1 MFRIFVAAILT
12 VCSGLAHAE
21 DTFVPDRRIVVS
33 RDVDFYG
40 SDLQNLFDTTY
51 DACIGACLA
60 NQDCVA
66 FTFNQKSNA
75 CFPKS
80 AISDRQPYE
89 GALSA
94 EVFETPRGTQFL
106 AGGRAEDLTFL
117 RKSDFDRA
125 KDLATNIGRY
135 HAGGP
140 WTVQAMLDA
149 AQERRAEGNNLSAM
163 RWTGGALAKSDRS
176 DLWYE
181 YARLNANLK
190 SDKSS
195 ETRTYRERAYLGSI
209 NAYLRAED
217 RAERVN
223 ALILMADQLEDQDRG
238 KSVLRSLRLAESIQ
252 PRTDVTQ
259 RLDAA
264 IGKYGFRVSE
274 HVVESDLEEPRFC
287 AEFNEPLIRVGQD
300 YVPFV
305 KLPNTQMALS
315 VEERRICVEGLTHGQ
330 RLEVTFREGLPAQS
344 GETLIKDITLNAY
357 VRDRSPSVA
366 FGGRAYVLPRSQDA
380 GLPIETVNLDEVELT
395 LQRVNDRNILRA
407 IQDSYFGQPLSY
419 WQVDDFARDVAETIW
434 TGTGEVQNTLN
445 QTVTTRLP
453 MADLVAGQP
462 AGVYALTADLP
473 GADKYDETAATQWF
487 LLSDIGLTSLNGT
500 DGLHTFVRR
509 LSDASAMD
517 QAKVS
522 LISRANRVLGT
533 VESDAAGYARFDAG
547 LTRGTGAQ
555 APALLLV
562 ETGEDFTFLSLTDPA
577 FDLSDRGVE
586 GRPAAPPID
595 LFVATDRG
603 AYRAGETIH
612 VTALARGQ
620 VAEAL
625 PSLPVTA
632 ILTRPDG
639 VEYSRE
645 VSTAGVAGGHVF
657 EMPLGATVPRGR
669 WTLEFKSDLEAPA
682 LATAK
687 VLVEDFLPERID
699 FELTPPSGPLTEDD
713 PAPLKLEARYLFG
726 APAADLSIEG
736 QLTLRA
742 QSEIEGYK
750 GYQFGRYDQPFYGQ
764 TEYFY
769 GDVTDAQGRAD
780 IFLPLPSQ
788 EAAGRALS
796 ADITMRVLEG
806 SGRPVERR
814 LSHPVA
820 AQTALIGIKPQFDED
835 FVPERGTARFELLAL
850 ASDLSRKQM
859 PVKWTVN
866 RVETRYQWYQL
877 GGSWEWEPTTRR
889 TAVAS
894 GSAILGEAEVEVGA
908 KIDWGRYEIVVEQD
922 GGDFISSAVEFY
934 AGWYA
939 PVDATETPDT
949 LELSLDKDMYRS
961 GDTAQ
966 LRLVPR
972 FAGTALVSVMSN
984 RLISMQAVEVGE
996 GENLIPLNVTDD
1008 WGAGAYVT
1016 ASVIRPSDVPAGKNP
1031 ARALGLSYAKVDP
1044 GAKQL
1049 SVDLVAPAQINPR
1062 GLLDVS
1068 LKVDGL
1074 AEAETAFVTL
1084 AAVDVGI
1091 LNLTSFESPDPSEH
1105 YFGQRR
1111 LGMEIRDIYG
1121 RLINGMT
1128 GSMGALRSGGD
1139 ANASSSFDS
1148 PPPTEELVAYFQ
1160 GPIEVGAD
1168 GMAQVQ
1174 FDIPEFNGAVR
1185 LMAVAWSATGVG
1197 QAEQEVLVR
1206 DRVVVTASLPRFLA
1220 PGDESRLLL
1229 EFVHAQGPS
1238 GRMGLDVVA
1247 SDGVT
1252 LEAGAVPSGLTLND
1266 LGSAKLSLPLVA
1278 QDVGDHSIDVALT
1291 TPDGKLLTKSLV
1303 LPVRDNDPAISET
1316 RQVVLAAGESLTL
1329 GSDLFSDLR
1338 PGTAEAVLS
1347 SGALARFDAPG
1358 LMRALDR
1365 YPYGCTEQVASQTL
1379 PLLYFEDVADA
1390 LGLATSQ
1397 TLDSRIA
1404 DAIALVLT
1412 RQSSNGAFGL
1422 WQPASGD
1429 FWLDAYVSDFLSRAK
1444 AQGHVVPE
1452 LAFTQAMNNLRNR
1465 VNYAPDFDKGGEDL
1479 AYALMVLAREGAAN
1493 MGDLRYYADVKAEA
1507 FATPL
1512 AAAQL
1517 GAALAYYG
1525 DQTRAD
1531 FMFRQSARL
1540 IAGQAQRNESPLWR
1554 ADYGTNLRD
1563 AAGALTLAVE
1573 AGSEAV
1579 DLNALMSRV
1588 TAPGRDLSTQES
1600 VWSLMAAHALIED
1613 AESNTL
1619 SLNSAALD
1627 GPLLERVPDS
1637 AMTSD
1642 FVLKNEGD
1650 APQSVTVTTVG
1661 VPTYQIQN
1669 GGYGYQLSR
1678 QYFTMEGA
1686 EVTGAQVTTGDRF
1699 VTVLTVT
1706 PSSKV
1711 GARLMVN
1718 DPLPAGFEIDNPNLL
1733 SSGDVRAL
1741 DWLQPTYA
1749 EHSEFRSD
1757 RFLAA
1762 VDWQSDQPFRL
1773 AYIVRAVSPGEYHHP
1788 AALVEDMYRPQY
1800 RANTDASRLIVTE

>member
-1 MFRIFVAAILT
+1 MFRILLAVFLAVA
-12 VCSGLAHAE
+12 SGVACAE
-21 DTFVPDRRIVVS
+21 ERLVPDRRIVVS

-51 DACIGACLA
+51 EACVQTCLA
-60 NQDCVA
+60 NQECVA
-66 FTFNQKSNA
+66 FTFNKKSNA

-80 AISDRQPYE
+80 AVTDRQDYE

-94 EVFETPRGTQFL
+94 EVMDTPRRTHFL
-106 AGGRAEDLTFL
+106 ADERAADLTFL
-117 RKSDFDRA
+117 RSSDFERA
-125 KDLATNIGRY
+125 KDLAVNIGRY

-140 WTVQAMLDA
+140 WLVQEMLEA
-149 AQERRAEGNNLSAM
+149 AKDRRVEGNNLSAM
-163 RWTGGALAKSDRS
+163 RWTGGALAKADRS
-176 DLWYE
+176 DLWHE
-181 YARLNANLK
+181 YARLNADLK

-195 ETRTYRERAYLGSI
+195 ETRRFRERAFLGSI
-209 NAYLRAED
+209 NAYLRAENS
-217 RAERVN
+217 AQQVN
-223 ALILMADQLEDQDRG
+223 ALIVMADQLEEQNRG

-252 PRTDVTQ
+252 PRTDIAQ

-274 HVVESDLEEPRFC
+274 NSVESDLEEPRFC
-287 AEFNEPLIRVGQD
+287 AEFNEPLIKVGQD
-300 YVPFV
+300 YTPFV
-305 KLPNTQMALS
+305 KLPDNRLALQ
-315 VEERRICVEGLTHGQ
+315 VDDQRICIEGLTHGQ

-344 GETLIKDITLNAY
+344 GEKLIKDITLNAY

-366 FGGRAYVLPRSQDA
+366 FGGRAYVLPRGPEA

-407 IQDSYFGQPLSY
+407 MQDSYFGQPLSY
-419 WQVDDFARDVAETIW
+419 WQVDDFERDVAETLW
-434 TGTGEVQNTLN
+434 AGTGEVQNTLN
-445 QTVTTRLP
+445 QTVSTRLP
-453 MADLVAGQP
+453 MTKLVAGQP

-473 GADKYDETAATQWF
+473 GADKYDETSATQWF

-500 DGLHTFVRR
+500 DGLHAFVRR
-509 LSDASAMD
+509 LSDATAFE

-522 LISRANRVLGT
+522 LISRSNRVLGT
-533 VESDAAGYARFDAG
+533 VESDSEGYARFDAG

-555 APALLLV
+555 APALLMV
-562 ETGEDFTFLSLTDPA
+562 EAGEDFSFLSLTDPA

-586 GRPAAPPID
+586 GRPSAPPID

-612 VTALARGQ
+612 VTALARGP

-625 PSLPVTA
+625 PTLPVTA

-645 VSTAGVAGGHVF
+645 VSMDGVSGGHVF
-657 EMPLGATVPRGR
+657 AMPLGVTVPRGR

-682 LATAK
+682 LAIAK

-699 FELTPPSGPLTEDD
+699 FELTPPEGPLMDD
-713 PAPLKLEARYLFG
+713 NPSPLKLEARYLFG
-726 APAADLSIEG
+726 APAADLSVEG

-742 QSEIEGYK
+742 QSEIDGYN
-750 GYQFGRYDQPFYGQ
+750 GYRFGRYDAPFYGQ

-769 GDVTDAQGRAD
+769 GDVTDSDGVAEV
-780 IFLPLPSQ
+780 FLPLPDQ
-788 EAAGRALS
+788 EAAGRSLM
-796 ADITMRVLEG
+796 ADVTVRVLEG

-820 AQTALIGIKPQFDED
+820 AQSSLIGIKPNFDED
-835 FVPERGTARFELLAL
+835 VVPEGGNARFDLLAL
-850 ASDLSRKQM
+850 ASDLTRTQM
-859 PVKWTVN
+859 PVQWTVN

-877 GGSWEWEPTTRR
+877 GGSWEWEPITRR
-889 TAVAS
+889 TAVAR
-894 GSAILGEAEVEVGA
+894 GSAILGETEVEVGA
-908 KIDWGRYEIVVEQD
+908 DVDWGRYEIVVEQE
-922 GGDFISSAVEFY
+922 GGDFVTSSIEFY

-949 LELSLDKDMYRS
+949 LELSLDKEMFRS
-961 GDTAQ
+961 GETAQ

-984 RLISMQAVEVGE
+984 RLISMQAVEVRE
-996 GENLIPLNVTDD
+996 GENLIPLTVTDE

-1044 GAKQL
+1044 GTKQL
-1049 SVDLVAPAQINPR
+1049 SVEVIAPEKFAPR
-1062 GLLDVS
+1062 GTLDVA
-1068 LKVDGL
+1068 LKVGGVT
-1074 AEAETAFVTL
+1074 AGETAYVTL
-1084 AAVDVGI
+1084 AAVDIGI
-1091 LNLTSFESPDPSEH
+1091 LNLTSFDSPDPSGH

-1121 RLINGMT
+1121 RLINGLS
-1128 GSMGALRSGGD
+1128 GSMGTLRSGGD
-1139 ANASSSFDS
+1139 ANVGSSFDT
-1148 PPPTEELVAYFQ
+1148 PPPTEDLVAYFH
-1160 GPIEVGAD
+1160 GPIEIGAD

-1174 FDIPEFNGAVR
+1174 FEIPQFNGAVR
-1185 LMAVAWSATGVG
+1185 LMAVAWSASGVG
-1197 QAEQEVLVR
+1197 QAARDVLVR
-1206 DRVVVTASLPRFLA
+1206 DPVVVTASLPRFLA
-1220 PGDESRLLL
+1220 PGDKSRLLL
-1229 EFVHAQGPS
+1229 ELVHAEGPS

-1247 SDGVT
+1247 SAGVDLDT
-1252 LEAGAVPSGLTLND
+1252 SEIPSGLTLEK
-1266 LGSAKLSLPLVA
+1266 LGSARLTIPLVA
-1278 QDVGDHSIDVALT
+1278 TELGDHVIDVLLT
-1291 TPDGKLLTKSLV
+1291 TPDGIQLTKTLT
-1303 LPVRDNDPAISET
+1303 LPVRDNDPEISET
-1316 RQVVLAAGESLTL
+1316 RQITLATGEALTL
-1329 GSDLFSDLR
+1329 GRDLFADLR

-1379 PLLYFEDVADA
+1379 PLLYFEDVAAA
-1390 LGLATSQ
+1390 LGMGASA
-1397 TLDSRIA
+1397 TLDARIA
-1404 DAIALVLT
+1404 EGIELVLT

-1429 FWLDAYVSDFLSRAK
+1429 FWLDAYVSDFLSRARS
-1444 AQGHVVPE
+1444 QGHDVPD
-1452 LAFTQAMNNLRNR
+1452 LAFTQALNNLRNR

-1512 AAAQL
+1512 ATAQL
-1517 GAALAYYG
+1517 GAALAFYG

-1531 FMFRQSARL
+1531 FMFRLAARL
-1540 IAGQAQRNESPLWR
+1540 IETQALSNESPLWR
-1554 ADYGTNLRD
+1554 VDYGTNLRD
-1563 AAGALTLAVE
+1563 VVGALTLAVE
-1573 AGSEAV
+1573 AGSEAMDADAV
-1579 DLNALMSRV
+1579 LSRV
-1588 TAPGRDLSTQES
+1588 AAPGRDLSTQES
-1600 VWSLMAAHALIED
+1600 VWSLMAAHALIKD
-1613 AESNTL
+1613 VGANTL
-1619 SLNSAALD
+1619 SLNGAALD
-1627 GPLLERVPDS
+1627 GPLLARLSNDGLS
-1637 AMTSD
+1637 SD
-1642 FVLKNEGD
+1642 IILKNEGD
-1650 APQSVTVTTVG
+1650 NPQAVTVTTVG
-1661 VPTYQIQN
+1661 VPTYPIKQ
-1669 GGYGYQLSR
+1669 GGYGYQISR
-1678 QYFTMEGA
+1678 QYFTMQGT
-1686 EVTGAQVTTGDRF
+1686 EVTGADMRTGDRF
-1699 VTVLTVT
+1699 VAVLTVN

-1733 SSGDVRAL
+1733 ASGDVRAL
-1741 DWLQPTYA
+1741 EWLQPTYA

-1762 VDWQSDQPFRL
+1762 VDWQSDKIFRL
-1773 AYIVRAVSPGEYHHP
+1773 AYVVRAVSPGSYHHP
-1788 AALVEDMYRPQY
+1788 AASVEDMYRPQY
-1800 RANTDASRLIVTE
+1800 RANTDATRLVVTE

>member
-1 MFRIFVAAILT
+1 MFRFLLAAFLT
-12 VCSGLAHAE
+12 VSSGSVFAE
-21 DTFVPDRRIVVS
+21 DTFVPDRRVVVS

-40 SDLQNLFDTTY
+40 SDLQNIFDTTY
-51 DACIGACLA
+51 DACVRTCLA
-60 NQDCVA
+60 NSECVA
-66 FTFNQKSNA
+66 FTFNKKSNA

-80 AISDRQPYE
+80 AVSDRQPYE

-94 EVFETPRGTQFL
+94 EVFDTPRGTHL
-106 AGGRAEDLTFL
+106 LAEDRAAELSFL
-117 RKSDFDRA
+117 RETDFERA
-125 KDLATNIGRY
+125 KDLAANIGRY

-140 WTVQAMLDA
+140 WAVQEMLDA
-149 AQERRAEGNNLSAM
+149 ARDRRAEGNSLSAM
-163 RWTGGALAKSDRS
+163 RWTGGALAKADRS

-181 YARLNANLK
+181 YAHLNANLK
-190 SDKSS
+190 SNKSS
-195 ETRTYRERAYLGSI
+195 ETRTYRERAFLGSI
-209 NAYLRAED
+209 NAFLRAKD
-217 RAERVN
+217 RAQQVN
-223 ALILMADQLEDQDRG
+223 ALILMADQFDNQERG
-238 KSVLRSLRLAESIQ
+238 KSVLRSLRLAETLQ
-252 PRTDVTQ
+252 PRADVGR
-259 RLDAA
+259 RLEAA

-274 HVVESDLEEPRFC
+274 HVVESDLQDPRVC
-287 AEFNEPLIRVGQD
+287 AEFNEPLIKVGQD
-300 YVPFV
+300 YAPFV
-305 KLPNTQMALS
+305 KLPDARMALHI
-315 VEERRICVEGLTHGQ
+315 EEQRICVEGLTHGQ
-330 RLEVTFREGLPAQS
+330 RLEVTFREGLPAQN
-344 GETLIKDITLNAY
+344 GETLIKDIILNAY
-357 VRDRSPSVA
+357 VRDRSPKVG
-366 FGGRAYVLPRSQDA
+366 FGGRAYVLPRGPEA

-434 TGTGEVQNTLN
+434 TGTGDVQNALN

-473 GADKYDETAATQWF
+473 GADKYDETSATQWF

-500 DGLHTFVRR
+500 DGLHAFVRR
-509 LSDASAMD
+509 LSDATAMQD
-517 QAKVS
+517 VKVS

-533 VESDAAGYARFDAG
+533 GASDAEGYVRFDAG

-555 APALLLV
+555 APALLMV
-562 ETGEDFTFLSLTDPA
+562 ESGEDFSFLSLTDPA

-612 VTALARGQ
+612 VTALARGPL
-620 VAEAL
+620 AEAL
-625 PSLPVTA
+625 PALPVTA
-632 ILTRPDG
+632 LLSRPDG
-639 VEYSRE
+639 VEYSRK
-645 VSTAGVAGGHVF
+645 VSAEGLAGGHVF
-657 EMPLGATVPRGR
+657 DMPLGTTVPRGR
-669 WTLEFKSDLEAPA
+669 WTLELKSDLDAPA

-699 FELTPPSGPLTEDD
+699 FDMIPPDGPLIEDN
-713 PAPLKLEARYLFG
+713 PEPLKLEARYLFG
-726 APAADLSIEG
+726 APAADLDVEG
-736 QLTLRA
+736 QLTLRT
-742 QSEIEGYK
+742 QSEVDGFE
-750 GYQFGRYDQPFYGQ
+750 GYQFGRYDTPFYGQ

-769 GDVTDAQGRAD
+769 GDVTDAEGKVD
-780 IFLPLPSQ
+780 LFLPLPAQ
-788 EAAGRALS
+788 EAAGRVLS
-796 ADITMRVLEG
+796 AEISVRVLEG

-820 AQTALIGIKPQFDED
+820 AQTSLIGIKPKFEGDV
-835 FVPERGTARFELLAL
+835 VPEGGTARFDLLAL
-850 ASDLSRKQM
+850 SPDLTRTEM
-859 PVKWTVN
+859 PIQWTVN

-894 GSAILGEAEVEVGA
+894 GAATLGSSVIEVGA
-908 KIDWGRYEIVVEQD
+908 DVDWGRYEIVVEQE
-922 GGDFISSAVEFY
+922 GGDFVSSAVEFY

-949 LELSLDKDMYRS
+949 LELSLDKDMFRS
-961 GDTAQ
+961 GETAQ

-984 RLISMQAVEVGE
+984 RLISMHAVEVSE
-996 GENLIPLNVTDD
+996 GENVIPLPVTDE

-1016 ASVIRPSDVPAGKNP
+1016 ASVIRPADVPAGKNP

-1044 GAKQL
+1044 GTKQL
-1049 SVDLVAPAQINPR
+1049 SVEVNVPEHISPR
-1062 GLLDVS
+1062 GTLDVS
-1068 LKVDGL
+1068 LKVAGI
-1074 AEAETAFVTL
+1074 ATGETAYVTL

-1091 LNLTSFESPDPSEH
+1091 LNLTGFASPDPSEH

-1121 RLINGMT
+1121 RLINGMS

-1139 ANASSSFDS
+1139 ANAGSTFDS
-1148 PPPTEELVAYFQ
+1148 PPPTEELVAYFK
-1160 GPIEVGAD
+1160 GPVEVGAD
-1168 GMAQVQ
+1168 GLARVQ
-1174 FDIPEFNGAVR
+1174 FDIPQFNGAVR
-1185 LMAVAWSATGVG
+1185 LMAVAWSSTGVG
-1197 QAEQEVLVR
+1197 QAEKDVLVR
-1206 DRVVVTASLPRFLA
+1206 DPVVVTASLPRFLA

-1229 EFVHAQGPS
+1229 EFVHAEGPS

-1247 SDGVT
+1247 SGGIVLDTG
-1252 LEAGAVPSGLTLND
+1252 EIPSGLALETK
-1266 LGSAKLSLPLVA
+1266 GSARLSVPLVA
-1278 QDVGDHSIDVALT
+1278 QTVGDHVINVALT
-1291 TPDGKLLTKSLV
+1291 TPDGKLLTKTLT
-1303 LPVRDNDPAISET
+1303 LPVRDNDPEISET
-1316 RQVVLAAGESLTL
+1316 RQVVLASGETLTI
-1329 GSDLFSDLR
+1329 GGDLFTELR
-1338 PGTAEAVLS
+1338 AGTGEAVLS

-1390 LGLATSQ
+1390 LGLVASE
-1397 TLDSRIA
+1397 TLDTRIA
-1404 DAIALVLT
+1404 DAIELVLT

-1422 WQPASGD
+1422 WRPASGD

-1444 AQGHVVPE
+1444 AQGHTVPDM
-1452 LAFTQAMNNLRNR
+1452 AFTQAMNNLRNR
-1465 VNYAPDFDKGGEDL
+1465 VNYAPDFDNGGEDL
-1479 AYALMVLAREGAAN
+1479 AYALLVLAREGAAN
-1493 MGDLRYYADVKAEA
+1493 MGDLRYYADVKGNA

-1517 GAALAYYG
+1517 GAALASYG

-1531 FMFRQSARL
+1531 YMFRRSAQL
-1540 IAGQAQRNESPLWR
+1540 IEGQAQKAESPLWR
-1554 ADYGTNLRD
+1554 VDYGTHLRD

-1573 AGSEAV
+1573 AGSAAI
-1579 DLNALMSRV
+1579 DSNALLTLVS
-1588 TAPGRDLSTQES
+1588 APEHDLSTQES

-1613 AESNTL
+1613 EASNTL
-1619 SLNSAALD
+1619 SLDGVALK
-1627 GPLLERVPDS
+1627 GPLLERLSDS
-1637 AMTSD
+1637 DTSSD
-1642 FVLKNEGD
+1642 IVLKNEGD
-1650 APQSVTVTTVG
+1650 SAQSVTVTTVG
-1661 VPTYQIQN
+1661 VPTYPIQS
-1669 GGYGYQLSR
+1669 GGYGYQITR

-1686 EVTGAQVTTGDRF
+1686 EVTGAEVMSGDRF

-1711 GARLMVN
+1711 GARLMIN

-1733 SSGDVRAL
+1733 ASGDVRAL
-1741 DWLQPTYA
+1741 EWLQPTYA

-1762 VDWQSDQPFRL
+1762 VDWQSDKTFRL
-1773 AYIVRAVSPGEYHHP
+1773 AYVVRAVSPGSYHHP
-1788 AALVEDMYRPQY
+1788 AASVEDMYRPQY
-1800 RANTDASRLIVTE
+1800 RANTDATRLVVTK